1 MLQSMG
7 SQRVRDHLVT
17 EQEQQSF
24 IECLLYARHSTKH
37 RQVDTVVNLIVYM
50 IKLRHREVKSF
61 IQGYP
66 SHEWQN

>member
-24 IECLLYARHSTKH
+24 IECLLYARYSTKH
-37 RQVDTVVNLIVYM
+37 RRVDTVVNLIVYM
-50 IKLRHREVKSF
+50 IKLRDREVKSF